1 MQIVEYLEEG
11 ILRAGFV
18 GELLHVVYYQH
29 VHGLIVMQ
37 EVGYGILDDRVHIVG
52 LEMVGRN
59 VEHNLVGEPFL
70 DVDTYRLGQVSL
82 AETGAAVNKKGLYAV
97 LPGFSEMAMPA
108 ARPRRLQS
116 PSIRLSKE

>member
-18 GELLHVVYYQH
+18 CKLLHVVYYQH

-82 AETGAAVNKKGLYAV
+82 AETGAAVNKKGL
-97 LPGFSEMAMPA
+97 
-108 ARPRRLQS
+108 
-116 PSIRLSKE
+116 